1 MSSETP
7 TKKLVTPPPDSPD
20 NDQHDALM
28 ETLHRCIHF
37 AVKILAVMM
46 TFVIFFGVLDVM
58 LMFWDELLSP
68 PHMIFKI
75 SGFMELFGAFLAVL
89 IAIEIFVNITVYLR
103 EEVFHAKIVVGTAL
117 MAIARKIIIL
127 DASDYTPIF
136 IFSMAALVVAVGI
149 VYFLVSVG
157 DKYNGHVWRRLL
169 PGTATPKGDAS

>member
-1 MSSETP
+1 MAAEIDQQKP
-7 TKKLVTPPPDSPD
+7 APPPPEPPH
-20 NDQHDALM
+20 NDQQDALM
-28 ETLHRCIHF
+28 DVLHRCIHF

-127 DASDYTPIF
+127 DASEYSPMF
-136 IFSMAALVVAVGI
+136 IFSMAALVAAVGV

-157 DKYNGHVWRRLL
+157 DKYSGHVWRRLL
-169 PGTATPKGDAS
+169 PGIVDRKEDTS

>member
-1 MSSETP
+1 
-7 TKKLVTPPPDSPD
+7 
-20 NDQHDALM
+20 M